1 MKRIFTVCACATML
15 CSCYTSRILVGDVT
29 PKEPMVE
36 VAKKHDAHFIGGL
49 VKTAKNVAEEHV
61 GTAQNYMIRSQYGF
75 GDIVLSAI
83 TVGIYTPTT
92 TKYYLPVRYLEGF
105 EPVKPKERPDK
116 ANGLMLMTG
125 VNGIAAAKKGGIT
138 IDVVAGYKFM
148 DHFIAG
154 VGVNSGIGPRY
165 LRVTKG
171 EEKNNGEKQGWNTLF
186 DVVLR
191 GRYLLY
197 DKPNTPYANLD
208 IGVALSNE
216 SLAYSSSDLKGSYHR
231 NWSSWVGTS
240 CVITPSI
247 GYQYKVRKNVY
258 LDAAFGYRI
267 DTGLKF
273 NGYTYN
279 YEDQKRHEAKARV
292 YSGGFLLKFGV
303 NFML

>member
-83 TVGIYTPTT
+83 TAGIYTPTT

-105 EPVKPKERPDK
+105 TPVVSERPDK
-116 ANGLMLMTG
+116 ENGLMLMTG
-125 VNGIAAAKKGGIT
+125 LNIIAAAKKAGVT

-154 VGVNSGIGPRY
+154 VGVNGGIGTRY
-165 LRVTKG
+165 LKVKNEDGSKSG
-171 EEKNNGEKQGWNTLF
+171 EDQGWNTLF
-186 DVVLR
+186 DVLLR
-191 GRYLLY
+191 GRYLLF
-197 DKPNTPYANLD
+197 DKPNTPYVNLD
-208 IGVALSNE
+208 LGVAVSNKNYY
-216 SLAYSSSDLKGSYHR
+216 YSYNDWFTLHFKNDKRITS
-231 NWSSWVGTS
+231 S
-240 CVITPSI
+240 CVITPSV
-247 GYQYKVRKNVY
+247 GYQFKVRKNVY
-258 LDAAFGYRI
+258 MDAGFGYRF
-267 DTGLKF
+267 DTGVKIVRE
-273 NGYTYN
+273 YSDT
-279 YEDQKRHEAKARV
+279 KMRI